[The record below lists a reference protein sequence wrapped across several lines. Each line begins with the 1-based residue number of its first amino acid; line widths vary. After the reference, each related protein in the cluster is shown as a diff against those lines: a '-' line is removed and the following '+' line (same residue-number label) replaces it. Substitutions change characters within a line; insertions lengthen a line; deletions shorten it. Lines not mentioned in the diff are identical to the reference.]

1 MDTVAVL
8 VLNYK
13 RPTNITDHIL
23 PTLLNNPLVSTIV
36 IAHGLQETV
45 FGADHL
51 ADGEIHRD
59 GKVLHVGDF
68 HENQEVGC
76 FRRWKL
82 IAKLH
87 ELGILQERYIHSQD
101 DDLVFDSDALSI
113 LLHAYKEGKGTLIS
127 GVPGRTYVG
136 GSYRFDDCR
145 GQCLIVLGRSI
156 FTEVETICAALL
168 RAKIPNEILKQ
179 DDICLS
185 FLLLNR
191 HYSVDCVFTELPAPS
206 ALSENKI
213 AHWEKRN
220 VAVRYFMTITSNQ
233 AASY

>member
-1 MDTVAVL
+1 METVAVL
-8 VLNYK
+8 ILNYK

-23 PTLLNNPLVSTIV
+23 PTLLSNPLVSTIV

-45 FGADHL
+45 FGADPL
-51 ADGEIHRD
+51 TDGGIHRD
-59 GKVLHVGDF
+59 GKIVHVGDF
-68 HENQEVGC
+68 QENQKVGC
-76 FRRWKL
+76 FRRWTL

-87 ELGILQERYIHSQD
+87 ERGLLQERYIHSQD

-113 LLHAYKEGKGTLIS
+113 LLHTYKEGKGTLIS

-136 GSYRFDDCR
+136 GRYHFDDCR
-145 GQCLIVLGRSI
+145 RYCPIVLGRSI
-156 FTEVETICAALL
+156 FTEVEVICAALPS
-168 RAKIPNEILKQ
+168 ASIPMEILKQ

-191 HYSVDCVFTELPAPS
+191 HYSVNCVFTELPAPF
-206 ALSENKI
+206 ALSENKR

-220 VAVRYFMTITSNQ
+220 AAVRFCLEALSV
-233 AASY
+233 

>member
-13 RPTNITDHIL
+13 RPKNITDHIL
-23 PTLLNNPLVSTIV
+23 PTLLSNPLVSTII

-45 FGADHL
+45 FGEDHL
-51 ADGEIHRD
+51 ADGEIKRD
-59 GKVLHVGDF
+59 GKILHVGDF
-68 HENQEVGC
+68 HENAEVGC

-82 IAKLH
+82 IGKLY
-87 ELGILQERYIHSQD
+87 EYGILQERYIHSQD
-101 DDLVFDSDALSI
+101 DDLVFNSDSLSI
-113 LLHAYKEGKGTLIS
+113 LLQTHKEGKGILIS

-136 GSYRFDDCR
+136 GNYRFDDCSA
-145 GQCLIVLGRSI
+145 QCPIVLGRSI
-156 FTEVETICAALL
+156 FTEVETICAALQ
-168 RAKIPNEILKQ
+168 RAKIPNDILQQ

-206 ALSENKI
+206 ALSENKL
-213 AHWEKRN
+213 AHLAKRN
-220 VAVRYFMTITSNQ
+220 AAVRYFIRWMERV
-233 AASY
+233 